1 MTDKDR
7 IGGNAIKVFTKQIVI
22 YFPAHNDS
30 GDYPD
35 RLRFHR

>member
-1 MTDKDR
+1 MTDKAR
-7 IGGNAIKVFTKQIVI
+7 IDGNAIKVFTKQIDI
-22 YFPAHNDS
+22 YFPAYNDS